1 MCHLEVGLSRSCSGT
16 SRTCGL
22 GFIEGLGGSPY
33 LRLIA
38 DDDVILH
45 GVRDVVHGEL
55 QEGPLGNVDQADAR
69 PGGTAVL
76 GVGSLHHG
84 DTLEGEQPEE

>member
-1 MCHLEVGLSRSCSGT
+1 M
-16 SRTCGL
+16 
-22 GFIEGLGGSPY
+22 
-33 LRLIA
+33 
-38 DDDVILH
+38 
-45 GVRDVVHGEL
+45 RDVVHGEL

-84 DTLEGEQPEE
+84 DTLEGEEPEEQETRDRRGGRGGREREERREGDVMEIVGVERMTIFEV